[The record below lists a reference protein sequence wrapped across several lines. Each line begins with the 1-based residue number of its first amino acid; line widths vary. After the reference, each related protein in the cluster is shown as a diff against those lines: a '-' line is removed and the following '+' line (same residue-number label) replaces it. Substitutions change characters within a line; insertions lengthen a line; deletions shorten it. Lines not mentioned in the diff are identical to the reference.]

1 MARWVKEEL
10 DSCGLRAALKT
21 SGSRG
26 LHIAIPLPA
35 RTPYEV
41 GLLLAQ
47 LIATRVAEA
56 HPKEAT
62 VERSVKARP
71 PAAVYVDYLQ
81 NVKGKSVAGA
91 YCVRARPGATVS
103 TPLQWK
109 ELNGSL
115 DPRAHTIET
124 VPQRIVKL
132 GDIWGSAIKARN
144 TGAAIRAA
152 ADR

>member
-1 MARWVKEEL
+1 VKEEL
-10 DSCGLRAALKT
+10 DANGLRAALKT

-26 LHIAIPLPA
+26 LHIVIPLPP
-35 RTPYEV
+35 RTPYEA

-56 HPKEAT
+56 HPRDAT

-81 NVKGKSVAGA
+81 NVKGKSVAAA

-109 ELNGSL
+109 ELNSSL
-115 DPRAHTIET
+115 DPRELTIET
-124 VPQRIVKL
+124 VPARVVKL
-132 GDIWGSAIKARN
+132 GDIWSSALKTRN

>member
-1 MARWVKEEL
+1 MKEEL
-10 DSCGLRAALKT
+10 DAHGLSAALKT

-26 LHIAIPLPA
+26 LHVVIPLPP
-35 RTPYEV
+35 RTPYEA

-47 LIATRVAEA
+47 LIATRVAEK
-56 HPKEAT
+56 HPKDAT

-71 PAAVYVDYLQ
+71 AAAIYVDYLQ

-91 YCVRARPGATVS
+91 YCVRARDGATVS

-109 ELNGSL
+109 ELNASL
-115 DPRAHTIET
+115 DPRELTIET
-124 VPQRIVKL
+124 VPARIVKL
-132 GDIWGSAIKARN
+132 GDIWSSALKTRN
-144 TGAAIRAA
+144 TAAAVRAA